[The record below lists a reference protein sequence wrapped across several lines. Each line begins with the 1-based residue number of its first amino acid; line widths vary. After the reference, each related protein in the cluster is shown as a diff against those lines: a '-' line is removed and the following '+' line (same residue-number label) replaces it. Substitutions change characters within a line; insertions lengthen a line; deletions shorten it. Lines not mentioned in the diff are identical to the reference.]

1 MEELRY
7 TVKQAARELQV
18 SPRTVRRWIDSG
30 RLTGQKVVRGNLG
43 IEWRISADSVRR
55 VSADSRGHS
64 STATVRG
71 QPTDMTAELLE
82 EVRSLREEGAAYREH
97 LERMTMEIAALREHV
112 QRLLPPAQAEH
123 RSWWRRLWGK
133 GERP

>member
-43 IEWRISADSVRR
+43 MEWRISADSVRR

-64 STATVRG
+64 STATARG

-97 LERMTMEIAALREHV
+97 LERMTMEIARLREQV
-112 QRLLPPAQAEH
+112 QRLLPPAQEEH
-123 RSWWRRLWGK
+123 RPWWRLWGK